1 MDSSW
6 GGRFDDDVVAVTGAA
21 QGIGRSVAEAFAA
34 QGAKVAVI
42 DLQQE
47 AAQAVADGIVAAG
60 GQAVAVACDVGDHD
74 SVTAAVA
81 EVVERLGVISVLV
94 SNAGITRPAMIRKMT
109 DAEWHQVVNVH
120 LNASFYWLK
129 AVVEGMIERG
139 GGRMIFTTSSTA
151 QNGSIGQVNYSA
163 AKAGITGLVRTAAR
177 ELGRYNILVNAVAPS
192 AVTEMTKKVMTDPK
206 FGADPSKTIL
216 GRFAEPEELASTYL
230 YLASPASNLLTGQIV
245 SIDGGG
251 MFVR

>member
-1 MDSSW
+1 MSPSPLGDFN
-6 GGRFDDDVVAVTGAA
+6 GEVVAVTGAA
-21 QGIGRSVAEAFAA
+21 QGIGRSVVEAFAA
-34 QGAKVAVI
+34 QGASVAVI
-42 DLQQE
+42 DLQLE
-47 AAQAVADGIVAAG
+47 AAEAVAAEINAAG
-60 GQAVAVACDVGDHD
+60 GKAMAVRCDVGDRE
-74 SVTAAVA
+74 SVDAAAA
-81 EVVERLGVISVLV
+81 EIVERFGAISVLV
-94 SNAGITRPAMIRKMT
+94 SNAGVSRPAMIRKMT
-109 DAEWHQVVNVH
+109 DEEWHQVVNVH

-163 AKAGITGLVRTAAR
+163 AKSGVLGLVRTAAR
-177 ELGRYNILVNAVAPS
+177 ELGKYNILVNAVSPA
-192 AVTEMTKKVMTDPK
+192 AVTEMTRKVLTDPK

-216 GRFAEPEELASTYL
+216 GRFAEPEELAPTYL
-230 YLASPASNLLTGQIV
+230 YLAGPGSSLITGQIV

>member
-1 MDSSW
+1 MSPSPTSDFA
-6 GGRFDDDVVAVTGAA
+6 GDVVAVTGAA
-21 QGIGRSVAEAFAA
+21 QGIGRSVAEAFGA
-34 QGAKVAVI
+34 QGARVAVI
-42 DLQQE
+42 DLTLE
-47 AAQAVADGIVAAG
+47 AAEAVAQGIVAAG
-60 GQAVAVACDVGDHD
+60 GQAIAVACDVGSHADVD
-74 SVTAAVA
+74 AAA
-81 EVVERLGVISVLV
+81 ADIAERLGPISVLV

-109 DAEWHQVVNVH
+109 DDEWHQVVNVH

-151 QNGSIGQVNYSA
+151 QNGSIGQVNYAA
-163 AKAGITGLVRTAAR
+163 AKSGVVGLVRTAAR
-177 ELGRYNILVNAVAPS
+177 ELGRYNILVNAVAPA
-192 AVTEMTKKVMTDPK
+192 AVTDMTRKVMTDPK

-216 GRFAEPEELASTYL
+216 GRFAEPDELAPTYL
-230 YLASPASNLLTGQIV
+230 YLASPASSLVTGQIV

>member
-1 MDSSW
+1 MSQSATSDFT
-6 GGRFDDDVVAVTGAA
+6 GDVVAVTGAA
-21 QGIGRSVAEAFAA
+21 QGIGRSVAEAFGA
-34 QGAKVAVI
+34 QGARVAVI
-42 DLQQE
+42 DLQLD
-47 AAQAVADGIVAAG
+47 AAQVVADAITAAG
-60 GQAVAVACDVGDHD
+60 GHAIAVACDVGDH
-74 SVTAAVA
+74 AAVDA
-81 EVVERLGVISVLV
+81 AATEIAARLGPISVLV

-109 DAEWHQVVNVH
+109 DDEWHQVLNVH

-151 QNGSIGQVNYSA
+151 QNGSIGQVNYAA
-163 AKAGITGLVRTAAR
+163 AKSGVVGLVRTAAR
-177 ELGRYNILVNAVAPS
+177 ELGRHNILVNAVAPA
-192 AVTEMTKKVMTDPK
+192 AVTDMTRKVMTDPK

-216 GRFAEPEELASTYL
+216 GRFAEPDELAPTYL
-230 YLASPASNLLTGQIV
+230 YLASPASSLVTGQIV